1 MMSFLVTRMSVLG
14 VVAVAAGVT
23 ACAPSAPGATPATGP
38 VAVAGTPFDR
48 TAQID
53 QLAAAVLGNGITGA
67 IVSVA
72 DPAHGTHLK
81 AYGTPDAAGTPMTV
95 TCTTGS
101 RASARRSPRTP
112 FSS

>member
-14 VVAVAAGVT
+14 VVAVVT
-23 ACAPSAPGATPATGP
+23 ACAPSAPGAAPATGP

-81 AYGTPDAAGTPMTV
+81 RTV
-95 TCTTGS
+95 GLAVTTQGNDV
-101 RASARRSPRTP
+101 
-112 FSS
+112 